1 MEGKMMLK
9 KNICLYLFFFTFLTS
24 ASWLFGNEKNRDIVD
39 TLTIKAFEISKI
51 DFKIKIAIDDHLKF
65 LKQKFVFLSK
75 ENNVV
80 WVIIEVPF
88 PKINVSIDSAL
99 YANYNYSKFK
109 NFDFE
114 PSFLFG
120 INLTNKNSR
129 ANYSKL
135 DYTKYYYYDYN
146 GWDVLFITNL
156 PIEFETYKK
165 EKTFSF
171 QISPTKKKKKYE
183 NEMSVYEIDNFTV
196 YKKTIKRIY
205 YSAYGKEYL
214 NEKINK
220 RISRKYNK

>member
-1 MEGKMMLK
+1 M
-9 KNICLYLFFFTFLTS
+9 KNLLFNIFVFFVLLIYGST
-24 ASWLFGNEKNRDIVD
+24 LFGIEKKGDIVD
-39 TLTIKAFEISKI
+39 TLSIKAIEISKI
-51 DFKIKIAIDDHLKF
+51 DYKIKIAIDNHLRLLKQKNVF
-65 LKQKFVFLSK
+65 LKQK
-75 ENNVV
+75 NNLI
-80 WVIIEVPF
+80 WIIIEIPF
-88 PKINVSIDSAL
+88 PKIDDSIDSIL

-171 QISPTKKKKKYE
+171 QISPTKETKKYE